1 LQGVYDPTS
10 EFLVCKLLQG
20 MKRLRHTADSRLPIT
35 KTILAGILRVLP
47 CICRNDYEC
56 ALFSAVFSLAFHGLF
71 RVGELVSHR
80 TSPTRVLQR
89 GDVQLDRA
97 NGSLNINI
105 VYSKTDQLGNGTL
118 LNIAGTG
125 DSTCPFNHLQVFLK
139 ARPESSGPLF
149 CHFDSSPLT
158 RYQFSA
164 ILAKAIKLLKLPGKY
179 KAHSFRIGA
188 STELAIRGFPSD
200 VIQKSGRW
208 QSNCYKSYIRIPK
221 F

>member
-1 LQGVYDPTS
+1 MGKISSRSTGSRPSSIANPLILHKPHLQSELNKLLDASISQNTHRAYNAGVQAYHKFCSESQIPECWPPNLPALVQFLLHLSFKGLAYSTARSYIAALSYQCKLQGVYDPTS

-105 VYSKTDQLGNGTL
+105 VCSKN
-118 LNIAGTG
+118 
-125 DSTCPFNHLQVFLK
+125 V
-139 ARPESSGPLF
+139 
-149 CHFDSSPLT
+149 
-158 RYQFSA
+158 
-164 ILAKAIKLLKLPGKY
+164 
-179 KAHSFRIGA
+179 
-188 STELAIRGFPSD
+188 
-200 VIQKSGRW
+200 
-208 QSNCYKSYIRIPK
+208 
-221 F
+221 